1 MTLLFHLETTEHF
14 DFSCEEVAR
23 QVISAAL
30 DHEHF
35 PYEAEVSVTLTTAGE
50 VRRIN
55 KEFRGIDSTTDVLS
69 FPMAEYET
77 PADFSFL
84 EDEDAFDCF
93 NPETG
98 ELLLGDIILSV
109 ERIRSQAEEYGH
121 SLTREL
127 AFLTAHSMLHLM
139 GYDHIEE
146 TDRIQMEERQRLL
159 MERLAISREQ
169 VDYEQEKEQEQ

>member
-1 MTLLFHLETTEHF
+1 M
-14 DFSCEEVAR
+14 
-23 QVISAAL
+23 
-30 DHEHF
+30 
-35 PYEAEVSVTLTTAGE
+35 
-50 VRRIN
+50 
-55 KEFRGIDSTTDVLS
+55 
-69 FPMAEYET
+69 
-77 PADFSFL
+77 
-84 EDEDAFDCF
+84 
-93 NPETG
+93 
-98 ELLLGDIILSV
+98 GDIILSV

>member
-1 MTLLFHLETTEHF
+1 MTCEISYEAEEPLEIPY
-14 DFSCEEVAR
+14 EEIIKRV
-23 QVISAAL
+23 VKAAL
-30 DHEHF
+30 DQEGC

-50 VRRIN
+50 VQRIN

-84 EDEDAFDCF
+84 EDEDAIDCF